1 MILLHIANTRQFQKE
16 PILVKCARCDAPRD
30 IRIVESPD
38 PEPLDHEFL
47 LAVAAVSICP
57 SDHHIYREGHSS
69 GVYPDH
75 EMILGHE
82 FSGTVVRAAKNGS
95 GPREGTRVAVE
106 PAWHCGYCDLCK
118 RGLVNICRN
127 VIFPSYPNRDGALAE
142 YIACPSFS
150 ATVLPDDVSFAAG
163 ALAEPLGVAIHAVR
177 HARPGFG
184 DVVAVLGVGVIGTAI
199 VELCRNA
206 GVRRILVVDPDES
219 RHAVPLALGAHK
231 AYARVE
237 ELVEEFGGTEL
248 GPSLVFDV
256 TNAQESFGEAVE
268 ACEPGGKVIVITI
281 PPHDHAELKAS
292 TARRKELDIQFS
304 RRSRHTLEEAVRL
317 IAEGRV
323 HPESWPQKEFTLDE
337 AAAALECS
345 IAPPPGVLRTIVR
358 VGA

>member
-1 MILLHIANTRQFQKE
+1 M
-16 PILVKCARCDAPRD
+16 KCARCYAPRD

-38 PEPLDHEFL
+38 PVPQDHEIL
-47 LAVAAVSICP
+47 LAVRAVSICP

-82 FSGTVVRAAKNGS
+82 FSGVVVQAAKDGS
-95 GPREGTRVAVE
+95 GPPEGSRVAIE
-106 PAWHCGYCDLCK
+106 PAWHCGHCDICK

-127 VIFPSYPNRDGALAE
+127 VVFPSYPNRDGALAE

-150 ATVLPDDVSFAAG
+150 AAVLPDNVDFVEA
-163 ALAEPLGVAIHAVR
+163 ALAEPLGVAIHAIR
-177 HARPGFG
+177 HARPQFG

-199 VELCRNA
+199 VELCRLA
-206 GVRRILVVDPDES
+206 GVRRILIVDPDES
-219 RHAVPLALGAHK
+219 RHAVPLELGADR
-231 AYARVE
+231 AYAKAE
-237 ELVEEFGGTEL
+237 ELIHEFGGSPL

-256 TNAQESFGEAVE
+256 TNAQDSLSDAIEV
-268 ACEPGGKVIVITI
+268 CEPGGKVIVITI
-281 PPHDHAELKAS
+281 PPHDHAEFRAS

-317 IAEGRV
+317 VSERRV
-323 HPESWPQKEFTLDE
+323 HPDRWPRREFTLEE
-337 AAAALECS
+337 AAAAFECS
-345 IAPPPGVLRTIVR
+345 VNPPPGVLRTVVR